1 MVEKTLD
8 DPKQQRGGDRER
20 LARPRTRRRPEKED
34 GFSDYWAHCLESWQ
48 QDLLCYNDHDL
59 HCFQASCRLYIVH
72 CM

>member
-34 GFSDYWAHCLESWQ
+34 GFSDYWAQCCSLESWQ
-48 QDLLCYNDHDL
+48 HALL
-59 HCFQASCRLYIVH
+59 QKS
-72 CM
+72 